1 MLGAILG
8 DMAGSRFEWHPLPK
22 EADPWQFPLL
32 TKECRP
38 TDDTAMTLAVA
49 RAIRSCNG
57 SLENSGKILTEALI
71 DSMHDFGSRYPDA
84 GYGASFKRWLTSRS
98 RLPYNSFG
106 NGSAM
111 RVSPAGWAW
120 DTLEE
125 TQRGAALTACV
136 THNHVH
142 GVAGAC
148 AVASAIFLARTGR
161 TKQEIRAFLE
171 QTYHYDLSRTL
182 AEIQPSCSFDVSC
195 QVSVPEALTAF
206 LESSSCEEAIRLAIW
221 LGADADTQ
229 GAIAG
234 GIAEA
239 MFGMPE
245 DLQHKALDMLDKS
258 QQKEVALWQDWL
270 AGRGRQ

>member
-22 EADPWQFPLL
+22 DADPWQFPLL

-49 RAIRSCNG
+49 RAIRICNA
-57 SLENSGKILTEALI
+57 SLDGKILTEALI

-84 GYGASFKRWLTSRS
+84 GYGASFKKWLTARS

-125 TQRGAALTACV
+125 TQRGAALTASV

-142 GVAGAC
+142 GIAGAC
-148 AVASAIFLARTGR
+148 AVASAIFLARTGS
-161 TKQEIRAFLE
+161 TKQEIRAILE

-182 AEIQPSCSFDVSC
+182 TEIQPSCSFDVSC
-195 QVSVPEALTAF
+195 QISVPQAVTAF
-206 LESSSCEEAIRLAIW
+206 LESSCCEEAIRLAIW

-245 DLQHKALDMLDKS
+245 ELRHKALDMLDDS
-258 QQKEVALWQDWL
+258 RQKEIALWQDWL